1 VSTASK
7 KKLNQ
12 KKKGSTSDIK
22 RTTISRRFK
31 MNEKDRSKGKQVGR
45 VFSGFAPS
53 SLEMKPDECKKLCE
67 KLGKEYL
74 PGYED
79 RVLSY
84 ITTTETPDR
93 AGDIVRA
100 SGANLEAY
108 MKNPQVMYAHQ
119 HDQYPVGCALKIWVD
134 KAQKNIPA
142 WAMFLD
148 NRVDSSGRSDL
159 VYKFAKSRMMPCC
172 SIGFMPTKTNRPSSA
187 EERTKLGL
195 GDWGMEYLEWDYL
208 EFSPC
213 SIPMNP
219 DAMQNALKSAN
230 FKAVSFEQ
238 QDFDLMVK
246 IAFMDPNLVDIL
258 ANSFKPLK
266 TISIPVT
273 KTVDMVKCQ
282 GCEKEFD
289 YAAQPEIAMGSVV
302 CPNCKKL
309 VNQKGEVAQAET
321 PEDTEMKQLNET
333 MLELVKT
340 INDLVTATNA
350 MSKRVDDTLASLKSA
365 PGTPGGVDEG
375 KSLEDMYTRIGL

>member
-1 VSTASK
+1 
-7 KKLNQ
+7 
-12 KKKGSTSDIK
+12 
-22 RTTISRRFK
+22 

-100 SGANLEAY
+100 AGANLEAY

-119 HDQYPVGCALKIWVD
+119 HDQYPVGCALKIWID

-230 FKAVSFEQ
+230 FKAVSFAQE
-238 QDFDLMVK
+238 DFDLMVK
-246 IAFMDPNLVDIL
+246 IAFMDQNLVDIL
-258 ANSFKPLK
+258 ANSLKPLK
-266 TISIPVT
+266 TVSIPNT
-273 KTVDMVKCQ
+273 Q
-282 GCEKEFD
+282 E
-289 YAAQPEIAMGSVV
+289 
-302 CPNCKKL
+302 
-309 VNQKGEVAQAET
+309 EVPVATTEV
-321 PEDTEMKQLNET
+321 EDTEMKQLNET

-350 MSKRVDDTLASLKSA
+350 MSKRVDDTLASLKSS
-365 PGTPGGVDEG
+365 PGTPGGADEG
-375 KSLEDMYTRIGL
+375 KALEDMYFRIGL